1 LNLAKSRLKGTP
13 LIIKYL
19 LYYVFIVGKT
29 IFYGGKL
36 LLKKI
41 SVIDCQLAGV
51 SGDMLAA
58 AILDLG
64 ADEEKTIEAME
75 SVKNFIDE
83 CEKLKISVGE
93 KLIHGVKAKKLFID
107 FIDKRKFRFGRE
119 ILEAV
124 KKCISELKFSRE
136 AEAFALSS
144 IKTLIEAEAKI
155 HGEKLEEV
163 KLHEAGSVDTLVDVI
178 GVAKAAEELNLFK
191 ETVYATPIAVG
202 KGLLKFSH
210 GIFSTPAPATLE
222 ILKKRKFR
230 FLGGVIDEELTTP
243 TGAALLT
250 NLASASLPSFP
261 LMIPLNVGYGSGLKE
276 FKEIPNVLRII
287 KGEIDELPYT
297 DLIYVLETNLD
308 DVSGEIIG
316 YVIEK
321 LMSEGAKDVSVI
333 PIFTKKNRP
342 GYILKVISDEAHV
355 NKLISLIMK
364 ETGTLGVRVNSCIRH
379 LALRDKTVIKI
390 KLNQNIEEPISLK
403 ISRNKEGEIIQVK
416 PEYEE
421 AKRIAVKT
429 NKPLKEVYFKA
440 VKEAEKILGKF
451 GRRKTGSQRSW

>member
-1 LNLAKSRLKGTP
+1 
-13 LIIKYL
+13 
-19 LYYVFIVGKT
+19 
-29 IFYGGKL
+29 
-36 LLKKI
+36 
-41 SVIDCQLAGV
+41 
-51 SGDMLAA
+51 
-58 AILDLG
+58 
-64 ADEEKTIEAME
+64 
-75 SVKNFIDE
+75 
-83 CEKLKISVGE
+83 
-93 KLIHGVKAKKLFID
+93 
-107 FIDKRKFRFGRE
+107 
-119 ILEAV
+119 
-124 KKCISELKFSRE
+124 
-136 AEAFALSS
+136 
-144 IKTLIEAEAKI
+144 
-155 HGEKLEEV
+155 
-163 KLHEAGSVDTLVDVI
+163 
-178 GVAKAAEELNLFK
+178 
-191 ETVYATPIAVG
+191 
-202 KGLLKFSH
+202 
-210 GIFSTPAPATLE
+210 
-222 ILKKRKFR
+222 
-230 FLGGVIDEELTTP
+230 
-243 TGAALLT
+243 
-250 NLASASLPSFP
+250 
-261 LMIPLNVGYGSGLKE
+261 MIPLNVGYGSGLKE

-287 KGEIDELPYT
+287 KGEIDEPPYT